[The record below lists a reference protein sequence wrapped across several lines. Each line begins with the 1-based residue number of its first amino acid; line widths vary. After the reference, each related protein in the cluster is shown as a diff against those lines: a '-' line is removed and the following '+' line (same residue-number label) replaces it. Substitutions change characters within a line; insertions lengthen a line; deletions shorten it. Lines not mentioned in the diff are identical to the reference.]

1 MRTWLEWLIR
11 GRSLELACAL
21 ALGYALAL
29 LAKEVADV
37 PVLTLAQHVATPRGD
52 GSVAGLLN
60 LSSAGTYLLNFNIGS
75 TVFFYG
81 DVLSAALA
89 VALVGLTALFIV
101 RISDRRLAPCTYCA
115 SRIPHG
121 SSHCAYCGSSLVP
134 EES

>member
-1 MRTWLEWLIR
+1 VRTWLEWLIR

-29 LAKEVADV
+29 LANDVANV

-60 LSSAGTYLLNFNIGS
+60 LFSTGTYLLNFKIGS
-75 TVFFYG
+75 TVVFYG
-81 DVLSAALA
+81 DVLSATLA
-89 VALVGLTALFIV
+89 VALVGLTAVFIV
-101 RISDRRLAPCTYCA
+101 RLGDRKLATCAFCA

-121 SSHCAYCGSSLVP
+121 SSHCAYCGSGVTPSEP
-134 EES
+134 